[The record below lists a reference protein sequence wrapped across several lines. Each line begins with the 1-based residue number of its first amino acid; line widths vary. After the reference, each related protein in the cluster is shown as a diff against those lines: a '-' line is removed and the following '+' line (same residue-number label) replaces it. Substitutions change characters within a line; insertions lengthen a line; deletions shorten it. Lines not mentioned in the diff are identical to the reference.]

1 MTETKKYF
9 TREEAINDII
19 DWLEGGYDGYYCDLH
34 NAVFN
39 TSYYIIGIYEAK
51 EALKQYDVFKAIE
64 KVKDYEELNFGEV
77 TTDISDPEKLANMLY
92 YIIGYDVISDMYE
105 IEEFNDNW
113 NGVADEEKNA
123 IIVAQLKEML

>member
-64 KVKDYEELNFGEV
+64 KVKYYEELNFGEV

-113 NGVADEEKNA
+113 NYLATEETNA

>member
-9 TREEAINDII
+9 TREEAMNDII
-19 DWLEGGYDGYYCDLH
+19 ECLEGGYDGYYCDLH
-34 NAVFN
+34 DEVFN
-39 TSYYIIGIYEAK
+39 TGYYIIGTYEAK

-92 YIIGYDVISDMYE
+92 YIVGEDVISDMYE

-113 NGVADEEKNA
+113 NDVADEETNT

>member
-39 TSYYIIGIYEAK
+39 TSYYIIGIDEAK

-77 TTDISDPEKLANMLY
+77 TTDISDPEELANMLY
-92 YIIGYDVISDMYE
+92 YIIGYDVISDMHE

-113 NGVADEEKNA
+113 NYLATEETNT

>member
-1 MTETKKYF
+1 MTEAKKCF

-19 DWLEGGYDGYYCDLH
+19 ERLENGYSGYYCDLH
-34 NAVFN
+34 NEVFN
-39 TSYYIIGIYEAK
+39 TDYYIIGTYEAK

-92 YIIGYDVISDMYE
+92 YIIGDDAIAEMYN
-105 IEEFNDNW
+105 IKEFNDNW
-113 NGVADEEKNA
+113 DNVADEATNA